1 MEDLGPLELRGTWGG
16 LGGKDLLHTCR
27 ENPCPRVIG
36 LLEVSSE
43 EGGMVWI
50 RRKWQGKCGFA
61 SQGDRDVWEK
71 HCPGG
76 RGGSADRFG
85 AVGEHTR
92 GWNDGWVGAA
102 GASQDPGAPGT
113 VAQGPLL
120 ELV

>member
-1 MEDLGPLELRGTWGG
+1 MEDLGTLELRGTWGG
-16 LGGKDLLHTCR
+16 SRGQGPAPYLQGESLPTGDRTA
-27 ENPCPRVIG
+27 
-36 LLEVSSE
+36 SSE

-50 RRKWQGKCGFA
+50 GRKWQGKRGFA

-85 AVGEHTR
+85 ALGEHTR
-92 GWNDGWVGAA
+92 GWTDGWVGAA

-113 VAQGPLL
+113 VAQGPLF